1 MHSCKFVCSG
11 LADSQILNTAI
22 SLFFHL
28 INWILRNVHV
38 APLMGTCTFSFESR
52 VANTSTPAST
62 HSQNPSG
69 TVGSGSDGDA
79 KCWLIH
85 LRPSQMPAQC
95 GGDKPIADMSSN
107 ALPLPC
113 PHPSD
118 TLQSEVFIVAISSAF
133 STRQNARISIRC
145 N

>member
-62 HSQNPSG
+62 HSQKPR
-69 TVGSGSDGDA
+69 TVESGSDGGREVLAHSLEALTDA
-79 KCWLIH
+79 CTMW
-85 LRPSQMPAQC
+85 R
-95 GGDKPIADMSSN
+95 
-107 ALPLPC
+107 
-113 PHPSD
+113 
-118 TLQSEVFIVAISSAF
+118 
-133 STRQNARISIRC
+133 R
-145 N
+145 